1 MRSVHKPAAV
11 ILLLLGL
18 LPTEAPAQEEAEPQD
33 RSAAE
38 SEQAPPEAGEEQRL
52 VAPGPGGVTLEIAAG
67 PGSVF
72 GKDELILKEYV
83 DIRYGDLRLQAD
95 FVRYIPATKV
105 AHAEGNV
112 IIDQGE
118 GRITA
123 QSVEYNLETNTGTF
137 IDARGTADPGIIF
150 VAEKVEKISEN
161 ELVLHDARFTA
172 CTQPIPYWSFKMR
185 RALLR
190 LGEYAYLHNLTFR
203 AGRVP
208 VFYSPYLVWPIKTDR
223 ASGFLFPQFGF
234 SDRNGTVLSQAY
246 FWAMRRNMDATI
258 YLDYLS
264 KAGWG
269 VGTEYRYVVSE
280 TGRGNF
286 TGYFIRD
293 EVAEKAMEPG
303 VPVDR
308 WVVNYQHRQQ
318 IGLDWNLVA
327 NVNLIS
333 DFDYFQDF
341 ARDIRLASI
350 PEAVS
355 NLFLSRNWGFYSL
368 NMQAERREQ
377 LVQEVILPTM
387 YGQDFL
393 MTRERSIVRSIQPE
407 AELRGRRH
415 RLGKSPIYLTLL
427 ASANNFDKGEEEVTY
442 QRVDAFPTLSA
453 QLSPV
458 PWLDVD
464 ASAGVRDTYYTKSSA
479 QDLGCDNLPGTGDW
493 GEGNGDPLDR
503 EKDNQGICNTVNGTC
518 DLGASAVPCVVDTD
532 CGTIGTF
539 GAEDDIGCDGLPD
552 TNDFGEGDGMRNVE
566 GAVIIDD
573 PLNRRFQQAGV
584 TLIGPKFSR
593 VFNTPGSRFSPRYKN
608 SIEPTVRYTYQSR
621 VGEPER
627 VIQFDEIDRLTGDVN
642 RLTYGLVTRLFAK
655 RPMRSADPTQ
665 FLPPAGVDFIGGTSD
680 PLAGV
685 EEQLRRELEQ
695 EDAEKRAGAPVP
707 VDEPGAPPE
716 PQEPEMTTVEVAS
729 LEISQDYSF
738 LRPLSQSGAL
748 LETRRVSPIRA
759 VVRFNPSLKVSIDAR
774 STFDV
779 IFNELRDASLSANL
793 RSPGRGFL
801 DVTWSVVRD
810 LEGQALLETGQAT
823 FPPFDRNQIGLN
835 GETNLFSKRLLLG
848 AQLNYELGDVQP
860 GQPRLRDQRYKLGY
874 NTQCCGFQ
882 VEYLTRNY
890 TTTQTREFR
899 FLINLRGV
907 GNVIDLHSTTG
918 GGAF

>member
-38 SEQAPPEAGEEQRL
+38 SEQAPPEAGEEQPL

-95 FVRYIPATKV
+95 FVRYLPATKV
-105 AHAEGNV
+105 AYAEGNV

-123 QSVEYNLETNTGTF
+123 QSVEYNLETNTGIF
-137 IDARGTADPGIIF
+137 IDARGTAEPGIIF

-234 SDRNGTVLSQAY
+234 SERNGTVLSQGY

-280 TGRGNF
+280 TGRGGF
-286 TGYFIRD
+286 RGYFIRD
-293 EVAEKAMEPG
+293 EVAEQSMEPG

-318 IGLDWNLVA
+318 IGLDWNLVS

-341 ARDIRLASI
+341 ARDIRLAST

-377 LVQEVILPTM
+377 LVQEIVLPTS
-387 YGQDFL
+387 YGQDFVL
-393 MTRERSIVRSIQPE
+393 PTREKTIVRWIRPE

-415 RLGKSPIYLTLL
+415 RLGRSPLYLSLL
-427 ASANNFDKGEEEVTY
+427 SSANNFEKGEKGATY
-442 QRVDAFPTLSA
+442 QRVDAFPTLSS

-458 PWLDVD
+458 PWLDID
-464 ASAGVRDTYYTKSSA
+464 ASAGVRDTYYTKSS
-479 QDLGCDNLPGTGDW
+479 DPDPGCDNIPGTGDW
-493 GEGNGDPLDR
+493 GEGNGKTDDR
-503 EKDNQGICNTVNGTC
+503 EKDIGGTC
-518 DLGASAVPCVVDTD
+518 TAGVCTVGLVGDSCTVDSD
-532 CGTIGTF
+532 CGILGVF
-539 GAEDDIGCDGLPD
+539 GPEDDIGCDGIPNSGD
-552 TNDFGEGDGMRNVE
+552 IPAEGNGRRDVE
-566 GAVIIDD
+566 GAVIVDD
-573 PLNRRFQQAGV
+573 PINRRFQQAGM
-584 TLIGPKFSR
+584 TLIGPKLSR
-593 VFNTPGSRFSPRYKN
+593 VFNTPSSRFSPRYKN
-608 SIEPTVRYTYQSR
+608 TIEPTLRYTYQSR
-621 VGEPER
+621 VGNPDR

-642 RLTYGLVTRLFAK
+642 RLSYAFVTRLFAK
-655 RPMRSADPTQ
+655 RPMRSTDPTQ
-665 FLPPAGVDFIGGTSD
+665 FLPPAGVDFIGGSSD

-685 EEQLRRELEQ
+685 EEQLRRELAQ
-695 EDAEKRAGAPVP
+695 EDAEKRAGMVAPG
-707 VDEPGAPPE
+707 DEPDAPPE
-716 PQEPEMTTVEVAS
+716 PPEPEMTTVEIVS

-738 LRPLSQSGAL
+738 LRPLSTSGVL
-748 LETRRVSPIRA
+748 KKERQVSDIRA
-759 VVRFNPSLKVSIDAR
+759 ILRFNPSLKVSVDAR
-774 STFDV
+774 TNFDV
-779 IFNELRDASLSANL
+779 LFKDLRNASLSANL

-801 DVTWSVVRD
+801 DVTWSLVRD
-810 LEGQALLETGQAT
+810 LEARELSL
-823 FPPFDRNQIGLN
+823 PVFDRNQIGLN
-835 GETNLFSKRLLLG
+835 AETNLFNRRFLLG
-848 AQLNYELGDVQP
+848 AQINYELGDVSP

-882 VEYLTRNY
+882 FEFLNRNY
-890 TTTQTREFR
+890 TRTSQSEFR

-918 GGAF
+918 GGGF